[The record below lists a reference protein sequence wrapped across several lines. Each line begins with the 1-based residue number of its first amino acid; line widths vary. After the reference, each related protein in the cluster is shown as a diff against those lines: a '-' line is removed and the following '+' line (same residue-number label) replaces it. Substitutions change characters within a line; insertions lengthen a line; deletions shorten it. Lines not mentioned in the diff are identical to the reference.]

1 MANMAQVNEL
11 PGSAIEKGVKG
22 VKKFQKMPPDT
33 PVLPSLYTTMKTEL
47 LVNDGNIA
55 TVFHSKPLPQQIW
68 WAEYDVDLSQM
79 YFVTVKAKI
88 LGLGMRI
95 WDPIHT
101 QLQHAK
107 LASLIKVQHKPF
119 LIPEASWDDV
129 SIVVDV
135 NALIKQVREAVE
147 GIV

>member
-1 MANMAQVNEL
+1 MGDAAKINEL
-11 PGSAIEKGVKG
+11 PQKADPKSVRGI
-22 VKKFQKMPPDT
+22 KKLQKMPADT
-33 PVLPSLYTTMKTEL
+33 PVLPSLYSTMKVEL

-55 TVFHSKPLPQQIW
+55 TVFHDKPLPQQIW

-107 LASLIKVQHKPF
+107 LASLIKVSDDGKAGFPF
-119 LIPEASWDDV
+119 
-129 SIVVDV
+129 VVPLV
-135 NALIKQVREAVE
+135 VRHFTLSD
-147 GIV
+147 

>member
-11 PGSAIEKGVKG
+11 PESAIEKGVKG

-107 LASLIKVQHKPF
+107 LASLIKVSDDGKAGFPF
-119 LIPEASWDDV
+119 
-129 SIVVDV
+129 VVPLV
-135 NALIKQVREAVE
+135 VRHFTLSD
-147 GIV
+147 